1 MLWYGQKQIGQAFRN
16 IEYLESI
23 GKKIFFVTNS
33 SKISRAE
40 MGTKLTNGIF
50 GYKNLKMDHLY
61 PSSSLASLYIKQ
73 NLPNC
78 KKVWVIGSDSL
89 KEELQ
94 LNGIELADEYP
105 EFDATGISSEQLD
118 KFVIDKDV
126 GAVV

>member
-1 MLWYGQKQIGQAFRN
+1 M
-16 IEYLESI
+16 ESI

-40 MGTKLTNGIF
+40 MGAKLTNGEF

-61 PSSSLASLYIKQ
+61 PSASLASLYLKQ
-73 NLPNC
+73 NMPDC

-94 LNGIELADEYP
+94 LSG
-105 EFDATGISSEQLD
+105 
-118 KFVIDKDV
+118 
-126 GAVV
+126 